1 MKCWILFA
9 LPIFVACLYIAI
21 MFYKVIQV
29 QKSNLFIKF
38 LPTYKQKNFDII
50 MNNKLNKIHG

>member
-9 LPIFVACLYIAI
+9 LSIFVACLYIAI

-38 LPTYKQKNFDII
+38 LPTYKQKNSDII